1 MKTSFNLFP
10 QGNTPHSNA
19 VPLTA
24 KRCSSRRAFTLI
36 ELLVVIAII
45 AILAAILLPA
55 LNSARER
62 GRSASCI
69 NNLKQLAGALSLYNS
84 DNDDYNPY
92 HAFFD
97 FPDAGKRVGWNTAI
111 MTYAGVSNVTPWR
124 GNPNPYTVEVFICPT
139 QNVEDR
145 INMVG
150 YYCSYAPN
158 GRTPGVGG
166 APASSPRVFGYAVKG
181 GQNNPPIKV
190 GSLQKPSV
198 CMSLAE
204 ALNHTGP
211 GTAHNIDVTNVAMW
225 NWDGEVSSVVEM
237 QKFRLDARHNNAMN
251 MAYMDGHVGY
261 YKPAFPINCTAE
273 FWGYTDHAQ

>member
-1 MKTSFNLFP
+1 MKK
-10 QGNTPHSNA
+10 SNFA
-19 VPLTA
+19 ADQRV
-24 KRCSSRRAFTLI
+24 KHCFTLI

-62 GRSASCI
+62 GRTAACV
-69 NNLKQLAGALSLYNS
+69 NNEKQLASAVSLYNS

-97 FPDAGKRVGWNTAI
+97 YPGAGARAGWNTAI
-111 MTYAGVSNVTPWR
+111 MTYAGVSNITPYR
-124 GNPNPYTVEVFICPT
+124 ANPSPYTVEVFICPS
-139 QNVEDR
+139 QIVEDR

-158 GRTPGVGG
+158 GRTPGIGD
-166 APASSPRVFGYAVKG
+166 APVPNPRVFGYSVYN

-198 CMSLAE
+198 CMMLTDAC
-204 ALNHTGP
+204 NHKGP
-211 GTAHNIDVTNVAMW
+211 GTAHNNDVTSVAMW
-225 NWDGEVSSVVEM
+225 NWDGSVSTIVDM
-237 QKFRLDARHNNAMN
+237 QKFRLDARHNNSMN
-251 MAYMDGHVGY
+251 MAYMDGHVGN
-261 YKPAFPINCTAE
+261 YKPEFPLNYKAE
-273 FWGYTDHAQ
+273 FWGYTDRAQ